1 MEIRNTVLSDL
12 SHVMEIYD
20 KARQYMRDNGNQNQ
34 WINGYPSIELVTGD
48 INDKSSYVCL
58 EDDQIVG
65 VFRFTLGID
74 PTYIKIYEGEW
85 IKEEPYGVV
94 HRIASA
100 SHKKGVAS
108 YCLNW
113 CLEQCSNIK
122 IDTHEDNVIMQ
133 NLLLKNGYSY
143 CGIIYLEDGAK
154 RLAFQKYI

>member
-20 KARQYMRDNGNQNQ
+20 KARQYMRDNGNHNQ
-34 WINGYPSIELVTGD
+34 WINGYPSMELVTGD

-58 EDDQIVG
+58 EEDLIVG

-74 PTYIKIYEGEW
+74 PTYIKIYEGAW
-85 IKEEPYGVV
+85 MNEEPYGVV
-94 HRIASA
+94 HRIATA

-108 YCLNW
+108 YCLTW
-113 CLEQCSNIK
+113 CLEQCSNFK
-122 IDTHEDNVIMQ
+122 IDTHEDNGIMQ

-154 RLAFQKYI
+154 RLAFQKCI